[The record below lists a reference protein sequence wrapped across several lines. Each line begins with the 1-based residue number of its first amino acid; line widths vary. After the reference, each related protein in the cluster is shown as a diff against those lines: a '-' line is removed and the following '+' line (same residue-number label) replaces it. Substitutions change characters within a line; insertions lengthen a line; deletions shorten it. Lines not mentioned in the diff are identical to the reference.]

1 MAYKYSFQNF
11 DKETMA
17 RASAT
22 NLSISLKFSVETLK
36 QIRGKKVSAAISF
49 LKEVIAQKTPVPY
62 NRYGAEMAHRRGKG
76 ISTGGFP
83 VKVAEEVLKLVESAA
98 KNASEQELGEK
109 LYIISASARKG
120 TTRYHY
126 GRYSGRQMKSSNV
139 EIVVGGKK

>member
-11 DKETMA
+11 DKEIMA

-22 NLSISLKFSVETLK
+22 NLAISLKFSVETLK
-36 QIRGKKVSAAISF
+36 QIRGKKVSDAISF
-49 LKEVIAQKTPVPY
+49 LKE
-62 NRYGAEMAHRRGKG
+62 
-76 ISTGGFP
+76 GFP
-83 VKVAEEVLKLVESAA
+83 VKVAQDVLKLVESAV
-98 KNASEQELGEK
+98 KNASEQELGDK